1 MTEDREREL
10 LRLAEAVSDGTP
22 VDWDQERGS
31 HPGMKEPLEH
41 MALLD
46 RVRRVHEE
54 SSRVLLTTDATAR
67 QAGAVDG
74 ESPRARPRLR
84 ARWLAVALILAAVVL
99 AFLLYKSA
107 TKVAM

>member
-10 LRLAEAVSDGTP
+10 LRLAEAVSDGAP

-54 SSRVLLTTDATAR
+54 SSRVLI
-67 QAGAVDG
+67 AVDAKARREEAAGG
-74 ESPRARPRLR
+74 ESLGTRPRPS
-84 ARWLAVALILAAVVL
+84 ARWLAIALILAAAAL
-99 AFLLYKSA
+99 AFVLYKSA
-107 TKVAM
+107 TKAAM